1 MRSRLFAALPLM
13 LGASLFG
20 AALLAQDVSAYE
32 EPFTATLIG
41 ANEAPNPGN
50 PVAYGSAAVTI
61 SYDEGRVCFALS
73 VANLNPPAN
82 AAHIHRGA
90 PGVSGPVVVPFE
102 APSDEFANG
111 CVDNVDRA
119 LIQEINTSP
128 SDFYV
133 NVHNP
138 EFPAGAIR
146 GQLQ

>member
-1 MRSRLFAALPLM
+1 MRSRLFAALPLI

-20 AALLAQDVSAYE
+20 AAFLAPSVRAYE

-50 PVAYGSAAVTI
+50 PVAYGSAAVRI
-61 SYDEGRVCFALS
+61 SYDDATVCYSLS
-73 VANLNPPAN
+73 VSNLNPPAA
-82 AAHIHRGA
+82 AAHIHQGP
-90 PGVSGPVVVPFE
+90 PGVAGPIVVPF
-102 APSDEFANG
+102 APPTDGHSRG
-111 CVDNVDRA
+111 CVADVDRA
-119 LIQEINTSP
+119 LVQAINTSP
-128 SDFYV
+128 GDFYV

>member
-13 LGASLFG
+13 LGASLLTAAVLVQSAG
-20 AALLAQDVSAYE
+20 AYHQ
-32 EPFTATLIG
+32 PFTATLIG

-61 SYDEGRVCFALS
+61 SYDEAEVCYSLN
-73 VANLNPPAN
+73 VENLNPPAM
-82 AAHIHRGA
+82 AAHIHQGP
-90 PGVSGPVVVPFE
+90 PGVAGPIVVPFE
-102 APSDEFANG
+102 PPSEGASSG
-111 CVDNVDRA
+111 CVTEVDRA
-119 LIQEINTSP
+119 LLQAINTSP
-128 SDFYV
+128 GDYYV